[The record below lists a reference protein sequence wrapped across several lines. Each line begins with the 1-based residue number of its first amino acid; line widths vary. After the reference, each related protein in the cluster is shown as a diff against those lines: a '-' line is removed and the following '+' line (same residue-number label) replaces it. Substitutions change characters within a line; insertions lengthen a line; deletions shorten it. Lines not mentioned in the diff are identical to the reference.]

1 MDARNVFSHPNLE
14 QTIRP
19 INIVV
24 DGSDKPQVWEER
36 REVGEP
42 KEPPGVGS
50 NNNSNNSVDLLHC
63 YKLRASGAQLPPRQ
77 AGEEVKEGRGVT
89 RGICRGSVQ
98 RERERVLHSVP
109 ECAFG
114 VE

>member
-24 DGSDKPQVWEER
+24 DGSDKPQVWE
-36 REVGEP
+36 GEP
-42 KEPPGVGS
+42 KEPTGVGS
-50 NNNSNNSVDLLHC
+50 NNNSNVDLLHC

-77 AGEEVKEGRGVT
+77 AGGEGE
-89 RGICRGSVQ
+89 S
-98 RERERVLHSVP
+98 
-109 ECAFG
+109 
-114 VE
+114 

>member
-24 DGSDKPQVWEER
+24 DGSDKPQASVGG
-36 REVGEP
+36 GEP

-50 NNNSNNSVDLLHC
+50 NNNNSNVDLLHC

-77 AGEEVKEGRGVT
+77 AGEEGERGRSWGN
-89 RGICRGSVQ
+89 VQ
-98 RERERVLHSVP
+98 T
-109 ECAFG
+109 ECA
-114 VE
+114 E

>member
-36 REVGEP
+36 RGRGNQRSR
-42 KEPPGVGS
+42 PGWEATTTATATAAWTCYIVTSYEQAERNCHQGRRGGQRRAGS
-50 NNNSNNSVDLLHC
+50 N
-63 YKLRASGAQLPPRQ
+63 
-77 AGEEVKEGRGVT
+77 
-89 RGICRGSVQ
+89 
-98 RERERVLHSVP
+98 
-109 ECAFG
+109 
-114 VE
+114 

>member
-36 REVGEP
+36 AMWANQRSR
-42 KEPPGVGS
+42 PGWEATTTTTTKATWT
-50 NNNSNNSVDLLHC
+50 C
-63 YKLRASGAQLPPRQ
+63 YIVTSYEQAERNCHQGRRGGQRGAESKWRN
-77 AGEEVKEGRGVT
+77 K
-89 RGICRGSVQ
+89 Q
-98 RERERVLHSVP
+98 RE
-109 ECAFG
+109 CA
-114 VE
+114 E